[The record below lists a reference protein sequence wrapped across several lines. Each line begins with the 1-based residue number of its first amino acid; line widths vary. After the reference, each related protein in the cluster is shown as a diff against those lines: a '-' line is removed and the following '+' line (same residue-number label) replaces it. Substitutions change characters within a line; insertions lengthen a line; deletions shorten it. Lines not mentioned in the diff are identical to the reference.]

1 MDGYSFP
8 RDFDFSSAI
17 NDMDLSGIP
26 DQRPWYSKALGGAS
40 DAINKDPAKWAII
53 MDMIGSKVAP
63 DNLTSGVGM
72 ALGQSSKANQARQEG
87 RQDWNSFITQ
97 LMKGTNM
104 GGMTQ
109 PTEAGRNDIKIT
121 PGPEDSDMDKITTS
135 FNIPKLGASKKD
147 QFMNMSDV
155 ISSPF

>member
-1 MDGYSFP
+1 MASFNLP
-8 RDFDFSSAI
+8 NLDYASAI
-17 NDMDLSGIP
+17 GDMDLSGIP

-40 DAINKDPAKWAII
+40 NAINSDPAKWSI
-53 MDMIGSKVAP
+53 MLDMLGRGIAP
-63 DNLTSGVGM
+63 DNPFGGIGT

-97 LMKGTNM
+97 LMQGTNM

-109 PTEAGRNDIKIT
+109 PVEAGRNDIKIT

-135 FNIPKLGASKKD
+135 FNIPKLGAKKKD

-155 ISSPF
+155 VSSPF